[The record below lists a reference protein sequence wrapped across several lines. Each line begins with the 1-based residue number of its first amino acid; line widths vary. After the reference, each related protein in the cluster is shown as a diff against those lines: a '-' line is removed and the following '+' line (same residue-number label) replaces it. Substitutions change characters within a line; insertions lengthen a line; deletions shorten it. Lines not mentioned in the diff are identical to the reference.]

1 MLLLSKLHVRT
12 AFTTTSTIRRVRV
25 CQGNR
30 QYKKK
35 FYEHCSSNAKHCSF
49 GVYEQCPGFDRF
61 TQTGYERYVVVVGAE
76 PTAFQAREEIHFE
89 ATPEYNGVLFV
100 CMVKR

>member
-1 MLLLSKLHVRT
+1 VYVKAVHWRFEET
-12 AFTTTSTIRRVRV
+12 GST
-25 CQGNR
+25 
-30 QYKKK
+30 KKK

-61 TQTGYERYVVVVGAE
+61 TQTGYERYVVVVGAK
-76 PTAFQAREEIHFE
+76 PTAFQAREVIHFE